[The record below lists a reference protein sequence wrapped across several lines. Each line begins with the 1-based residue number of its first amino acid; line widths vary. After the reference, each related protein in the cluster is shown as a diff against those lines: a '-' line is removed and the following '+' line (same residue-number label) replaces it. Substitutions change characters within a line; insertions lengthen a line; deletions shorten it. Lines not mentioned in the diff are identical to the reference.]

1 MADENTLRQAM
12 VDGQLR
18 PFDVTDKSVL
28 GAMLAVARTDFVSAE
43 LKPLAYSEASLAV
56 SPQSARRLLQPM
68 VLGRMLQAAGIEA
81 GEKVLDVAAGSGYSS
96 ALLSKMGA
104 KVTAL
109 EHDPAAVQ
117 IARAQCGRSGFTL
130 VEGTIDRAPAGLGP
144 FDVIVINGACEV
156 DPEALMQALAE
167 NGRLVTVFGKGPATF
182 IRLTRRSGQDFGHSR
197 IANAAA
203 PALAEFRKSAEFVF

>member
-1 MADENTLRQAM
+1 MADENTLRQSM

-18 PFDVTDKSVL
+18 PFDVTDKAVL
-28 GAMLAVARTDFVSAE
+28 GAMLAVMRSDFVAPE

-56 SPQSARRLLQPM
+56 SPQSGRRLLQPM
-68 VLGRMLQAAGIEA
+68 VLGRMLQAASVEA

-96 ALLSKMGA
+96 ALLAKMGA

-109 EHDPAAVQ
+109 ESDPAAVQ

-130 VEGTIDRAPAGLGP
+130 VEGAIDRAPAGLGP
-144 FDVIVINGACEV
+144 FDVILINGACEV

-167 NGRLVTVFGKGPATF
+167 NGRLVTVFGKGPATY

-197 IANAAA
+197 IANASASG
-203 PALAEFRKSAEFVF
+203 LAEFRKTAEFVF